1 MRKNNRRIF
10 FSKNKLRINPA
21 IKRLST
27 KCQLKPKLLQKNL
40 KNIWIS
46 KLQNSFH
53 KKVYNLTKFIN
64 VKFQFLIVW
73 LTKGQVLVL
82 RKNLYIFN
90 LEAIYQNILLLLK
103 MLTIIFTTLKI
114 SDSSIPLF
122 KIKSKDIIKL
132 WRLSKLSKKYK
143 NNYFINFE
151 MNGDNLS
158 KRRKRTLCN
167 IWKWKVIKEIT
178 ATLMDVQKQ
187 YFTNDCYTKC

>member
-1 MRKNNRRIF
+1 M
-10 FSKNKLRINPA
+10 
-21 IKRLST
+21 LST
-27 KCQLKPKLLQKNL
+27 KCQLKPKFSQKNL

-90 LEAIYQNILLLLK
+90 LEAIYQNILWLLK

-187 YFTNDCYTKC
+187 YFTNDC